1 MKITNLTRD
10 DLSSLW
16 SLVLS
21 EYYFIKNKHPEWCDG
36 FAKDFEINDDKSLYF
51 YELTSLKEKLEFD
64 LENWEDLN
72 D

>member
-16 SLVLS
+16 ALVDN
-21 EYYFIKNKHPEWCDG
+21 EYQDMRNRNPEWYDG
-36 FAKDFEINDDKSLYF
+36 FAKDFEITDAKSLYF
-51 YELTSLKEKLEFD
+51 YELCCLKEKLEFD
-64 LENWEDLN
+64 LENWRDLN